1 MQINKLEVKNISHY
15 ARGSEETPCYNAT
28 VYINGKKA
36 IDVSNDGHGGCDRQN
51 THPNIEERGLVQLA
65 NEWCVKTF
73 GQGSFNYTSDGKEKT
88 CTYDIDLEHH
98 CHDELYKWL
107 DTKQLKKEMKN
118 QYICIDEDKV
128 ENKQFLVAWKR
139 KGNHMDDYFK
149 NFLKKEQPHMEGKC
163 LNFLPFDDAL
173 KLYKE
178 YA

>member
-1 MQINKLEVKNISHY
+1 
-15 ARGSEETPCYNAT
+15 
-28 VYINGKKA
+28 
-36 IDVSNDGHGGCDRQN
+36 
-51 THPNIEERGLVQLA
+51 
-65 NEWCVKTF
+65 
-73 GQGSFNYTSDGKEKT
+73 
-88 CTYDIDLEHH
+88 
-98 CHDELYKWL
+98 
-107 DTKQLKKEMKN
+107 MKN

-163 LNFLPFDDAL
+163 LNFLPFEDAL

>member
-1 MQINKLEVKNISHY
+1 MKIDKLELKNISHY

-36 IDVSNDGHGGCDRQN
+36 VDVSNDGHGGSDRQHTYPQCAFN
-51 THPNIEERGLVQLA
+51 LREIND
-65 NEWCVKTF
+65 WCINTF
-73 GQGSFNYTSDGKEKT
+73 GKETWEHNGK
-88 CTYDIDLEHH
+88 TYSTDLDLEHY
-98 CHDELYKWL
+98 CHQELYNWL
-107 DTKQLKKEMKN
+107 DAKQLKKEMKN

-149 NFLKKEQPHMEGKC
+149 NFLKKEQPHMEDKC
-163 LNFLPFDDAL
+163 LNFLPFEDAL

-178 YA
+178 YV

>member
-1 MQINKLEVKNISHY
+1 MQINKIELKNISY
-15 ARGSEETPCYNAT
+15 YKQGSEETPCYNAT
-28 VYINGKKA
+28 VYVNGKKA
-36 IDVSNDGHGGCDRQN
+36 IEVGNDGHGGCDRQYGIGDFN
-51 THPNIEERGLVQLA
+51 YKTVDEVNK
-65 NEWCVKTF
+65 WCIKTF
-73 GQGSFNYTSDGKEKT
+73 GQRSFNYNSNDGQET
-88 CTYDIDLEHH
+88 CSYDIDLETF

-163 LNFLPFDDAL
+163 LNFLPFEDAL